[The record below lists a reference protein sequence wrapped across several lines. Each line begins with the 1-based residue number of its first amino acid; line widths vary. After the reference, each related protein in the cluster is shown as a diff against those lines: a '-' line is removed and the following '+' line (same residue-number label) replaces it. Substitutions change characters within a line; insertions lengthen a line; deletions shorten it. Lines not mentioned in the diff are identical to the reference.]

1 MTVLRSGSAT
11 DVGRLRKAN
20 QDVPL
25 EASNLFAVADGM
37 GGHAG
42 GEVAARVA
50 VDALL
55 AEFSREPTMAGL
67 RHAFSRANR
76 AVWQEGQDNE
86 DLRGMGTTLTAMAL
100 VGGGD
105 GRDTLALANVG
116 DSRAY
121 VYSDGQIKQ
130 ITDDHSLAEER
141 MRHGEMTEAEA
152 AVHPQRHILTRVLGN
167 SPDVETDM
175 WELNLRAGDRVILC
189 SDGLSNE
196 LAPRDLVKVLSKV
209 EDPAEAARQLVAVAN
224 AHGGADNITAV
235 VVDVIVGEDSE
246 ATSSTVLPLV
256 GRNAT
261 TGMTAVTAAAT
272 SVVPAAR
279 VGTGYPTIGDD
290 QDSGLT
296 RQVQAVPR
304 QAPDAEAY
312 PSDITQPVPVARST
326 VRAAAA
332 RRSTLPAA
340 PQGERRGDRR
350 RRMGIP
356 RRVTF
361 RVFLFVVLVLA
372 IFAGAFA
379 AVRWYA
385 YENWFVTIH
394 GTQVV
399 VDQGRPGG
407 VLWFKPKV
415 VDQTG
420 VTTAGILPASAKDI
434 RSHVQEPSLADAK
447 RYVHN
452 QHEEFVFLKLEAAKQ
467 KKAAAAAKKA
477 EEAAAAAAA
486 AQAAA
491 AAATTTTT
499 TAPTATTTPTTAA
512 VTPTTAAP

>member
-1 MTVLRSGSAT
+1 
-11 DVGRLRKAN
+11 
-20 QDVPL
+20 
-25 EASNLFAVADGM
+25 
-37 GGHAG
+37 
-42 GEVAARVA
+42 
-50 VDALL
+50 
-55 AEFSREPTMAGL
+55 
-67 RHAFSRANR
+67 
-76 AVWQEGQDNE
+76 
-86 DLRGMGTTLTAMAL
+86 
-100 VGGGD
+100 
-105 GRDTLALANVG
+105 
-116 DSRAY
+116 
-121 VYSDGQIKQ
+121 
-130 ITDDHSLAEER
+130 
-141 MRHGEMTEAEA
+141 
-152 AVHPQRHILTRVLGN
+152 
-167 SPDVETDM
+167 
-175 WELNLRAGDRVILC
+175 
-189 SDGLSNE
+189 
-196 LAPRDLVKVLSKV
+196 
-209 EDPAEAARQLVAVAN
+209 
-224 AHGGADNITAV
+224 
-235 VVDVIVGEDSE
+235 
-246 ATSSTVLPLV
+246 LPLV

-261 TGMTAVTAAAT
+261 TGMTAATAAAT
-272 SVVPAAR
+272 SVVPEVR

-290 QDSGLT
+290 QDPGLT

-304 QAPDAEAY
+304 RTPDAGEY

-332 RRSTLPAA
+332 RRASLPAA

-399 VDQGRPGG
+399 VEQGRPDG

-420 VTTAGILPASAKDI
+420 VTTSGILPASAKDI

-447 RYVHN
+447 HYVHN

-477 EEAAAAAAA
+477 EAAAAAAAA
-486 AQAAA
+486 AQAAVA
-491 AAATTTTT
+491 TTTTTT
-499 TAPTATTTPTTAA
+499 TAPTVTTAPTTPTTAA